1 MPIITMA
8 HHNSLLGNY
17 DGEYTY
23 PNTPVQD
30 GNVVTSFLPYSFFV
44 NKFYTKT
51 SNGTNSGKLAA
62 VNRGWM
68 PSIGAIDYSV
78 NPDKKEFWIRRC
90 SIIHPDLELA
100 DIHGDA
106 NLGFFYVTGANGKLV
121 RSLQIFFDSSASL
134 AFRILAANGITVVS
148 KGVIATYD
156 KWCIINAD
164 RECFIDIRINIDTVA
179 GFIQCYDTNCNLA
192 GEFLGPTHGAVK
204 PTHIGVTT
212 VMDNRV
218 DFWGSGEYISYYTPF
233 AIAADEATFGMYVT
247 PLLCKA
253 NGRKQEQS
261 VGDYNKHKYLL
272 PLPKRT
278 DAVSMLLDSASP
290 KQYTALI
297 QSMSDATIP
306 NTHEIKAFQFAGLFA
321 ADVGAPTKV
330 ETSLTMCDVNG
341 TFIEDTKKQLVV
353 NEKSDLNYNYQR
365 HWSKV
370 HNMSPFTGT
379 SWTKAELAGVEI
391 GFTLYPPTSLV

>member
-1 MPIITMA
+1 MA

-23 PNTPVQD
+23 PDTPVQD
-30 GNVVTSFLPYSFFV
+30 SNVASGFPAEGTDFFV

-51 SNGTNSGKLAA
+51 SNGTVSGNLAV
-62 VNRGWM
+62 VNTNGWM

-90 SIIHPDLELA
+90 AIIHPNWEA
-100 DIHGDA
+100 AVYFSYA

-134 AFRILAANGITVVS
+134 AFSILAADGTTVVS
-148 KGVIATYD
+148 TGVIATHD

-179 GFIQCYDTNCNLA
+179 GFIQCYDINCNLA
-192 GEFLGPTHGAVK
+192 GEYLGPTHGAVK

-212 VMDNRV
+212 VMSSWNYL
-218 DFWGSGEYISYYTPF
+218 WYEPWAICYYTPF

-297 QSMSDATIP
+297 QSMSDAKIP
-306 NTHEIKAFQFAGLFA
+306 DTHEIKAFQFAGLF
-321 ADVGAPTKV
+321 DVDVITPTKV

-341 TFIEDTKKQLVV
+341 TFIEDTKKQLVF

-391 GFTLYPPTSLV
+391 GFTVYPPTSLV

>member
-1 MPIITMA
+1 MA

-23 PNTPVQD
+23 PNTPAQH
-30 GNVVTSFLPYSFFV
+30 GGVVPNFYDYSFFV

-51 SNGTNSGKLAA
+51 SDGTVSGKLAA
-62 VNRGWM
+62 VNQDWM
-68 PSIGAIDYSV
+68 PSIGEIDYSV

-90 SIIHPDLELA
+90 AIIQPNYEAASYLR
-100 DIHGDA
+100 DA

-134 AFRILAANGITVVS
+134 AFRILAANGTTVVS
-148 KGVIATYD
+148 TGVIATYD
-156 KWCIINAD
+156 KWCIINAA

-179 GFIQCYDTNCNLA
+179 GFIQCYDINCNLA

-212 VMDNRV
+212 VMGNWANNWDNAN
-218 DFWGSGEYISYYTPF
+218 YISYYTPF

-306 NTHEIKAFQFAGLFA
+306 DTHEIKAFQFAGLFD
-321 ADVGAPTKV
+321 ADVGTPTKV

-353 NEKSDLNYNYQR
+353 NEKYDLKYNYQR

-391 GFTLYPPTSLV
+391 GFTVYPPTSLV

>member
-1 MPIITMA
+1 MA

-23 PNTPVQD
+23 PDTPVQD
-30 GNVVTSFLPYSFFV
+30 SNVATGFSTYSTDFFV

-51 SNGTNSGKLAA
+51 SNGTKSGKLAA

-90 SIIHPDLELA
+90 AIIQPNWEAAEYLR
-100 DIHGDA
+100 DA

-134 AFRILAANGITVVS
+134 AFRVFAADGTKVVS
-148 KGVIATYD
+148 SGVIATFA

-164 RECFIDIRINIDTVA
+164 RECFTDIRINIDPVA
-179 GFIQCYDTNCNLA
+179 GFIQCYDINCNLA

-212 VMDNRV
+212 VMDNWNNYWN
-218 DFWGSGEYISYYTPF
+218 DPWSISYYTPF

-306 NTHEIKAFQFAGLFA
+306 DTHEIMAFQFAGIFD

-353 NEKSDLNYNYQR
+353 NMKYDLNYNYQR

-391 GFTLYPPTSLV
+391 GFTVYPPTSLV

>member
-1 MPIITMA
+1 MAIITMA

-23 PNTPVQD
+23 PDTPAQHGGVIPNFY
-30 GNVVTSFLPYSFFV
+30 GYSFFV

-51 SNGTNSGKLAA
+51 SNGTDSGALAA
-62 VNRGWM
+62 VNQGWM

-90 SIIHPDLELA
+90 AIIQPGWDAA
-100 DIHGDA
+100 DYFRDA
-106 NLGFFYVTGANGKLV
+106 HLGYFYVTGANGKLV

-134 AFRILAANGITVVS
+134 AFRVFAADGTTVVS
-148 KGVIATYD
+148 SGVIAAFA
-156 KWCIINAD
+156 KWRIINANQ
-164 RECFIDIRINIDTVA
+164 ECFTDIRISIDPVA
-179 GFIQCYDTNCNLA
+179 GFIQCYDTNGNLA

-212 VMDNRV
+212 VLGNWANAWHSAV
-218 DFWGSGEYISYYTPF
+218 YISYYTPF

-253 NGRKQEQS
+253 NGRKQDQNA
-261 VGDYNKHKYLL
+261 GDYNKHKYLL
-272 PLPKRT
+272 ALPKRT

-306 NTHEIKAFQFAGLFA
+306 DTHEIKAFQFAGLFD
-321 ADVGAPTKV
+321 ADVGTPTKV

-353 NEKSDLNYNYQR
+353 NAKSDLNYNYQR
-365 HWSKV
+365 HWSKI
-370 HNMSPFTGT
+370 HNVSPFTGT
-379 SWTKAELAGVEI
+379 SWTKAELAGIEI
-391 GFTLYPPTSLV
+391 GFTAYPPTALV

>member
-17 DGEYTY
+17 DGEFTY
-23 PNTPVQD
+23 PNTPGASSQVIPNYANQPQ
-30 GNVVTSFLPYSFFV
+30 FI

-51 SNGTNSGKLAA
+51 SNGTLSGALAVVNS
-62 VNRGWM
+62 GWM
-68 PSIGAIDYSV
+68 PSIGPIDYSV

-90 SIIHPDLELA
+90 AIIKVGYRSYEYHRDT
-100 DIHGDA
+100 H
-106 NLGFFYVTGANGKLV
+106 LGYFYVSDGSGKLTK
-121 RSLQIFFDSSASL
+121 SLQIYFDSAANL
-134 AFRILAANGITVVS
+134 AFRALATDGTTVQYS
-148 KGVIATYD
+148 GTIAKFD
-156 KWCIINAD
+156 KWCICNASW
-164 RECFIDIRINIDTVA
+164 ECFIDIRINIDPVA
-179 GFIQCYDTNCNLA
+179 GFIQCYDLNGNLA
-192 GEFLGPTHGAVK
+192 GEYLGPTHRAEK

-212 VMDNRV
+212 VFKMWTDNYSRS
-218 DFWGSGEYISYYTPF
+218 DYISSYTPF
-233 AIAADEATFGMYVT
+233 ALAADEATFGMYVT

-253 NGRKQEQS
+253 NGRKQEQTT
-261 VGDYNKHKYLL
+261 GDYNKHKYLL

-306 NTHEIKAFQFAGLFA
+306 DTHEIKAFQFAGLFDT
-321 ADVGAPTKV
+321 DVGTPTKV

-353 NEKSDLNYNYQR
+353 NAQSDLSYNYQR
-365 HWSKV
+365 HWSKI
-370 HNMSPFTGT
+370 HNVSPFTGT
-379 SWTKAELAGVEI
+379 SWTKAELAGIEI
-391 GFTLYPPTSLV
+391 GFTAYPPVALV